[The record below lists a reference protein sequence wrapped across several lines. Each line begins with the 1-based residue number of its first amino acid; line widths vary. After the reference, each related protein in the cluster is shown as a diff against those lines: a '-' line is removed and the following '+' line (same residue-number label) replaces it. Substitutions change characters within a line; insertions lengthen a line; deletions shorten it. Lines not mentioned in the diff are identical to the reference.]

1 MSCLISSMGLGSL
14 GVGIVGIALRN
25 GALEVISLVMLLICI
40 TFCIL
45 DALVTVNLG
54 GEKNQVFNWV
64 SSFRDVRR
72 PEDDDSYYDV

>member
-1 MSCLISSMGLGSL
+1 MGLGSL

>member
-14 GVGIVGIALRN
+14 GVGIVGVAVRS
-25 GALEVISLVMLLICI
+25 GSLEVMSMVMLLICI
-40 TFCIL
+40 TLCIL
-45 DALVTVNLG
+45 DAFVAVNQG

-64 SSFRDVRR
+64 ASLRDVRR